1 MLAPCDAILWILDTR
16 LVFFADASAPS
27 LFTSTQQ
34 PLSDTKTVLQLNF
47 LKTIVFLAP
56 KCSNK
61 RAISTICIASFSI
74 TLHCSLLFSL
84 ILLYSSSRVCV
95 LSVCVLSPEQG
106 RVDQFA
112 RFASV
117 TSFFLRA
124 RAFFSF
130 SSFSTFTGKHTNVR
144 CLSSRPFP
152 REGVLLSRD
161 SKADMSQITRQIELF

>member
-47 LKTIVFLAP
+47 LKTIVFPSP

-84 ILLYSSSRVCV
+84 IIVVPCV
-95 LSVCVLSPEQG
+95 RTLRMCFVTRAGKGGWTNSHVLHLSLP
-106 RVDQFA
+106 F
-112 RFASV
+112 
-117 TSFFLRA
+117 FFLHA
-124 RAFFSF
+124 PFFF
-130 SSFSTFTGKHTNVR
+130 FNFH
-144 CLSSRPFP
+144 
-152 REGVLLSRD
+152 RE
-161 SKADMSQITRQIELF
+161 TY

>member
-84 ILLYSSSRVCV
+84 ILVIPCV
-95 LSVCVLSPEQG
+95 RTLRMC
-106 RVDQFA
+106 F
-112 RFASV
+112 V
-117 TSFFLRA
+117 TRAGKGGPIRTFCICHFHFLACSCIFFL
-124 RAFFSF
+124 
-130 SSFSTFTGKHTNVR
+130 SSFSTLTGKHTNVR

>member
-84 ILLYSSSRVCV
+84 ILVIPCV
-95 LSVCVLSPEQG
+95 RTLRILSPEQG

-117 TSFFLRA
+117 TSFFFA
-124 RAFFSF
+124 CSCIF
-130 SSFSTFTGKHTNVR
+130 
-144 CLSSRPFP
+144 PFP
-152 REGVLLSRD
+152 LFQLSQGNILTSGVCHLDLFRERECSLVAIARQTCRRSLGKLSYFE
-161 SKADMSQITRQIELF
+161 S

>member
-34 PLSDTKTVLQLNF
+34 PLSDTKTVLRLNF
-47 LKTIVFLAP
+47 LKTIVFPSP

-84 ILLYSSSRVCV
+84 IIVVPCVRTLRMCFVTRAGKGGWTNSHVLHLSLPFSCV
-95 LSVCVLSPEQG
+95 LVH
-106 RVDQFA
+106 
-112 RFASV
+112 
-117 TSFFLRA
+117 FFP
-124 RAFFSF
+124 FFVFNS
-130 SSFSTFTGKHTNVR
+130 H
-144 CLSSRPFP
+144 
-152 REGVLLSRD
+152 RE
-161 SKADMSQITRQIELF
+161 TY

>member
-84 ILLYSSSRVCV
+84 ILVIPCMRTLRMCFVTRAGKGGPIRTFCICHF
-95 LSVCVLSPEQG
+95 LF
-106 RVDQFA
+106 FA
-112 RFASV
+112 CSCIF
-117 TSFFLRA
+117 
-124 RAFFSF
+124 
-130 SSFSTFTGKHTNVR
+130 
-144 CLSSRPFP
+144 PFP
-152 REGVLLSRD
+152 LFQLSQGNILTSGVCHLDLFRERECSLVAIARQTCRRSLGKLSYFE
-161 SKADMSQITRQIELF
+161 S

>member
-74 TLHCSLLFSL
+74 TLHFSLLFSL
-84 ILLYSSSRVCV
+84 ILVIQCMRIAYSPYVFCHPSREGWTNSHVLHLSLPFLCV
-95 LSVCVLSPEQG
+95 LVH
-106 RVDQFA
+106 
-112 RFASV
+112 
-117 TSFFLRA
+117 FFP
-124 RAFFSF
+124 FFF
-130 SSFSTFTGKHTNVR
+130 FNFH
-144 CLSSRPFP
+144 
-152 REGVLLSRD
+152 RE
-161 SKADMSQITRQIELF
+161 TY

>member
-84 ILLYSSSRVCV
+84 IIVVPCVRTLRMCFVTRAGKGGPIRTFCITHFLSFSCMLL
-95 LSVCVLSPEQG
+95 
-106 RVDQFA
+106 
-112 RFASV
+112 
-117 TSFFLRA
+117 
-124 RAFFSF
+124 

>member
-34 PLSDTKTVLQLNF
+34 PLSDTKTVLRLNF
-47 LKTIVFLAP
+47 LKTNVFLAP

-84 ILLYSSSRVCV
+84 IIVVPCVCL

-117 TSFFLRA
+117 TSIFLRA
-124 RAFFSF
+124 CAFFPFLRFQLSQGNILTSGVCHLDLF
-130 SSFSTFTGKHTNVR
+130 RKRECSLVAIARQTCRRSLGK
-144 CLSSRPFP
+144 LSYFES
-152 REGVLLSRD
+152 
-161 SKADMSQITRQIELF
+161 